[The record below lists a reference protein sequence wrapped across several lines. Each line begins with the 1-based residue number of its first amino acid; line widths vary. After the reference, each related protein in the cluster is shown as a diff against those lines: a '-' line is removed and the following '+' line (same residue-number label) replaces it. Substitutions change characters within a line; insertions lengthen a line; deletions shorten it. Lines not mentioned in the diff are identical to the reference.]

1 VLPLVRQP
9 ADEEVADDDDEY
21 AHRSP
26 VLLRAC
32 GRPRLVANRGRSMM
46 SVDSPDGSTGPPVL
60 CACSR
65 PRLVAGAAVRAAARD
80 GDGQSADVVIDV
92 ERVGGVTQR
101 PRPTPAR
108 V

>member
-1 VLPLVRQP
+1 
-9 ADEEVADDDDEY
+9 
-21 AHRSP
+21 
-26 VLLRAC
+26 
-32 GRPRLVANRGRSMM
+32 MM

-65 PRLVAGAAVRAAARD
+65 PRPVAGAAVRAAARD